1 MRESIRPEE
10 SSPIRNPK
18 FLHRTETIAQIVNGA
33 ERRNLPFIPLLSMF
47 DPLSDFE
54 NPSPSLSTPL
64 LSLFNEIWCER
75 PIILLISIHKRA
87 AGHVDGREPYVA
99 QEQRGKNNI
108 PWSPGDEQDD
118 PAMGNSLSPPASDP
132 RFDLAARQI

>member
-1 MRESIRPEE
+1 MELNDETYPSSLCFRCSI
-10 SSPIRNPK
+10 
-18 FLHRTETIAQIVNGA
+18 
-33 ERRNLPFIPLLSMF
+33 PFRISKTPL
-47 DPLSDFE
+47 
-54 NPSPSLSTPL
+54 SLSTSL

-87 AGHVDGREPYVA
+87 ARHVDGREPYVA
-99 QEQRGKNNI
+99 QEQRGKNII